1 MHFMGNLISKFFRF
15 IGVSGIGWILDFVI
29 YTLLTGVAHLPVALS
44 NYISTVP
51 AITLVFFVSPRK
63 LFLCR
68 PDGLSL
74 RAKYMLY
81 VIYQLL
87 LVTTVSF
94 LAQWMAGF
102 LPLLLPF
109 LSGVAK
115 LAAKVLITPVT
126 MVCNFFVL
134 KYLAEKW

>member
-1 MHFMGNLISKFFRF
+1 MANLISKFFRF
-15 IGVSGIGWILDFVI
+15 VGISGIGWIIDFVI
-29 YTLLTGVAHLPVALS
+29 YTLLTEVAHFPVALS

-51 AITLVFFVSPRK
+51 AITLVFFVSTRK
-63 LFLCR
+63 LFICR

-74 RAKYMLY
+74 RAKYVLY
-81 VIYQLL
+81 VVYQLL
-87 LVTTVSF
+87 LVTGVSF
-94 LAQWMAGF
+94 LAQWLAGA

-109 LSGVAK
+109 LSGFAK
-115 LAAKVLITPVT
+115 LAAKILITPIT

>member
-1 MHFMGNLISKFFRF
+1 MANLISKFFRF
-15 IGVSGIGWILDFVI
+15 VGISSIGWIIDFVI
-29 YTLLTGVAHLPVALS
+29 YTLLTEVAHLPVALS

-51 AITLVFFVSPRK
+51 AITLVFFVSTRK
-63 LFLCR
+63 LFICR

-74 RAKYMLY
+74 RAKYVLY
-81 VIYQLL
+81 VVYQLL
-87 LVTTVSF
+87 LVTGVSF
-94 LAQWMAGF
+94 LAQWLAGA

-109 LSGVAK
+109 LSSFTK
-115 LAAKVLITPVT
+115 LAAKILITPVT

>member
-1 MHFMGNLISKFFRF
+1 MGNLISKFFRF
-15 IGVSGIGWILDFVI
+15 IGVSGIGWVIDFVI
-29 YTLLTGVAHLPVALS
+29 YTLLTEAAHLPVALS

-51 AITLVFFVSPRK
+51 AITLVFFVSTRK

-74 RAKYMLY
+74 RTKYLLY
-81 VIYQLL
+81 VAYQLL
-87 LVTTVSF
+87 LVTAVSF
-94 LAQWMAGF
+94 LAQWLAGV

-109 LSGVAK
+109 LAPIAK
-115 LAAKVLITPVT
+115 LAAKILITPIT

>member
-1 MHFMGNLISKFFRF
+1 MGNLISKFFRF
-15 IGVSGIGWILDFVI
+15 IGVSGIGWIIDFLI

-51 AITLVFFVSPRK
+51 AITLVFFVSTRK

-74 RAKYMLY
+74 RAKYVLY

-87 LVTTVSF
+87 LVTAVSF
-94 LAQWMAGF
+94 LAQWLAAV
-102 LPLLLPF
+102 LPSLFPF
-109 LSGVAK
+109 LSGFAK
-115 LAAKVLITPVT
+115 LTAKILITPVT
-126 MVCNFFVL
+126 MVCNFFML

>member
-1 MHFMGNLISKFFRF
+1 MSKLIAKFFRF
-15 IGVSGIGWILDFVI
+15 IGISGVGWIIDFVI
-29 YTLLTGVAHLPVALS
+29 YTLLTGAAGLPVAPS

-51 AITLVFFVSPRK
+51 AITLVFFVSTRK

-74 RAKYMLY
+74 RAKYVLY
-81 VIYQLL
+81 VVYQLL
-87 LVTTVSF
+87 LVTAVSF
-94 LAQWMAGF
+94 LAQWLAGV

-109 LSGVAK
+109 LGGFAK
-115 LAAKVLITPVT
+115 LAAKILITPVT